1 MILAR
6 AALAAAAISGR
17 RHCGRGRCS
26 DRVSRAGVDRLVFPF
41 RDSVYFFWNMAAL
54 MDDVEVFFW

>member
-17 RHCGRGRCS
+17 RKCGRGRCS
-26 DRVSRAGVDRLVFPF
+26 DRDSRGGVDHLVFPF
-41 RDSVYFFWNMAAL
+41 LDSVYFFWNMAAI
-54 MDDVEVFFW
+54 MDDAEMFFW